1 MSVDMNSQVT
11 SSITS
16 LEQEFNAIAHNLANV
31 NTVGYKRIVTSFS
44 KALEA
49 QQSGAA
55 ADSSEAELN
64 LSLDFSQG
72 LSFIET
78 GRSLDVA
85 LYGKGF
91 FVVETPEGPLYTRN
105 GSFKV
110 NQNGQIVDSVGRVIA
125 GEAGPITIGADVPIS
140 QVNISNDGTVSANGQ
155 ELGRFRLVDFGE
167 DGDAI
172 IPAGNSCFKA
182 PEDVEPTAA
191 ENVTV
196 RQGYLESSN
205 VKMVDEL
212 VSMIMVSRLYEANMK
227 FVTANKEASNS
238 LMNVAMG

>member
-1 MSVDMNSQVT
+1 MSIDMNSQVT

-16 LEQEFNAIAHNLANV
+16 LEQEFSAIAHNLANV

-44 KALEA
+44 EALDA

-64 LSLDFSQG
+64 LGLDFSQG

-91 FVVETPEGPLYTRN
+91 FVVETPDGPLYTRN

-110 NQNGQIVDSVGRVIA
+110 NQNGQIVDSIGRVVA
-125 GEAGPITIGADVPIS
+125 GEAGPITIGADTPIS
-140 QVNISNDGTVSANGQ
+140 QINISNDGTVSADGQ
-155 ELGRFRLVDFGE
+155 ELGKFRLVDFGE
-167 DGDAI
+167 NEGEI
-172 IPAGNSCFKA
+172 LPVGNSCFGA
-182 PEDVEPTAA
+182 PEDVEPTRA
-191 ENVTV
+191 ENITV

-205 VKMVDEL
+205 VKIVNEL

-227 FVTANKEASNS
+227 LVSTRKEASNG
-238 LMNVAMG
+238 LMSVAMG

>member
-1 MSVDMNSQVT
+1 MSIDMNSQVT

-16 LEQEFNAIAHNLANV
+16 LEQEFSAIAHNLANV
-31 NTVGYKRIVTSFS
+31 NTVGYKRIATSFS
-44 KALEA
+44 EALEA
-49 QQSGAA
+49 QQSGA

-64 LSLDFSQG
+64 LSVDFSQG

-85 LYGKGF
+85 LYGQGF
-91 FVVETPEGPLYTRN
+91 FVVETPEGLVYTRN

-110 NQNGQIVDSVGRVIA
+110 NQNGQIVDSIGRVVT
-125 GEAGPITIGADVPIS
+125 GETGPITIGADTAIS
-140 QVNISNDGTVSANGQ
+140 QVNISNDGTISANGQ
-155 ELGRFRLVDFGE
+155 ELGKFRLVDFGE
-167 DGDAI
+167 NEGEI
-172 IPAGNSCFKA
+172 LPAGNSCFVA
-182 PEDVEPTAA
+182 SEEVEPTIA

-205 VKMVDEL
+205 VKMVNEL

-227 FVTANKEASNS
+227 VVTTNKQATSS
-238 LMNVAMG
+238 LMSVAMG